1 MSLENNFLK
10 KLFPNLEATC
20 GEKATFSTNNEK
32 LFPKK
37 VISYM
42 YANYKFGGNFFSE
55 LMQ

>member
-42 YANYKFGGNFFSE
+42 YAKLQIINSNEIYFLN
-55 LMQ
+55 